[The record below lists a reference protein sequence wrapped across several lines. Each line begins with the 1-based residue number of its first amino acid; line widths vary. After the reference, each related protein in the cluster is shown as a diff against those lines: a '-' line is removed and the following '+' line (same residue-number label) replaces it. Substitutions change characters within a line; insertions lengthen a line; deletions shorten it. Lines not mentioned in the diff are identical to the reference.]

1 MIHYTQEEI
10 SNAILQYLLRHPQ
23 AQDTLEGI
31 VHWWL
36 LEERIHQRTLE
47 ISEVV
52 KILVKKHLLIE
63 KKLSNADVLYSL
75 NTKKK
80 DVIKSIIEK
89 QSVFE
94 EITSTK

>member
-52 KILVKKHLLIE
+52 KVLVKKHFLIE
-63 KKLSNADVLYSL
+63 KKISNTDVLYSL

-80 DVIKSIIEK
+80 DVIKSMIEK
-89 QSVFE
+89 QNVFQNK
-94 EITSTK
+94 TSTK